1 MSWRDF
7 LDEDD
12 AHGVTTF
19 EVVAKPPGTNVYA
32 PLTPPVTFEAAYRW
46 ADSTEKYTMGK
57 ADTLKVARIFADPPL
72 VVNEKQGL
80 RSSLTGTANTQVLNV
95 VSAVEERGEAIVL
108 VVAERTL

>member
-12 AHGVTTF
+12 VHGVTIF

-32 PLTPPVTFEAAYRW
+32 PLTPPVTFEAGYRW

-57 ADTLKVARIFADPPL
+57 TDTLKVARVYADPPL
-72 VVNEKQGL
+72 VVTEKQGL
-80 RSSLTGTANTQVLNV
+80 RSPLTGTVNGQVLNV
-95 VSAVEERGEAIVL
+95 VSAVEERGAAIVL
-108 VVAERTL
+108 VIAERTA